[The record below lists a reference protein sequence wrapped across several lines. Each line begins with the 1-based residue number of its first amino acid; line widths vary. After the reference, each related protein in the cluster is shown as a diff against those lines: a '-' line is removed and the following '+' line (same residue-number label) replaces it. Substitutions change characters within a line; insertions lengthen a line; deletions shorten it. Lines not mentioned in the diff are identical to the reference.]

1 MGRGACHNSRVQ
13 VRRIVVLLAAA
24 TAVACTNTVIYLG
37 PHPAPYCSQGTLG
50 IEPGEIPHAGGAR
63 VAEVFPGGP
72 AEAAGGKKND
82 VVVRVGVKQ
91 IANSCDLVDAAFD
104 RRTCDAVSPGM
115 VRDGKPMELVVKPVD
130 QAMFFK
136 KSCAAGNLNGCFR
149 LGWLTLSGNGVPR
162 DEEKGMQIYAD
173 ACARGAAEACAYR
186 GLNLIDDSDAKPD
199 DVVATLT
206 RACDLG
212 SASGCENLAFLYAT
226 GTVVGRDDVRATPL
240 FVRACDLGDAHGC
253 YNVGL

>member
-1 MGRGACHNSRVQ
+1 VQ

-24 TAVACTNTVIYLG
+24 AAAAVACTNTVIYLG
-37 PHPAPYCSQGTLG
+37 PRPPPYSGRATLG
-50 IEPGEIPHAGGAR
+50 IEPAEIPHAGGAR
-63 VAEVFPGGP
+63 VAEVLPGGP
-72 AEAAGGKKND
+72 AEAAGVKKND
-82 VVVRVGVKQ
+82 VVVRVGIKQ

-104 RRTCDAVSPGM
+104 RRTCDAVSLGI
-115 VRDGKPMELVVKPVD
+115 VRDGKPMELVVTPVD

-199 DVVATLT
+199 DVVATPT
-206 RACDLG
+206 RACG
-212 SASGCENLAFLYAT
+212 VGCASGCENLAFLY
-226 GTVVGRDDVRATPL
+226 
-240 FVRACDLGDAHGC
+240 
-253 YNVGL
+253 